1 MKTTEQILN
10 QYKEGDKIDRHIV
23 SRDLGIAL
31 SSSSRALSYLNGLG
45 ALVRVGNED
54 RPVRYIVTNEA
65 EHIYQAIIE
74 ERKLGES
81 TYLQKLKTQKAKK
94 RALPTIK
101 WVKHATSN
109 FDLMGKLP
117 TEPYDSLVRTAR
129 GNHAN

>member
-10 QYKEGDKIDRHIV
+10 QYKESDKIDRHIV

-65 EHIYQAIIE
+65 ERIYQSIIE

-81 TYLQKLKTQKAKK
+81 AYLQKLKTQKAKK

-117 TEPYDSLVRTAR
+117 TEPYDSLVRTVR
-129 GNHAN
+129 GNH

>member
-1 MKTTEQILN
+1 
-10 QYKEGDKIDRHIV
+10 
-23 SRDLGIAL
+23 
-31 SSSSRALSYLNGLG
+31 YLNGLG
-45 ALVRVGNED
+45 ALVRVDNED

-65 EHIYQAIIE
+65 ERIYQAIIE

-81 TYLQKLKTQKAKK
+81 AYLQKLKTQKAKK

-117 TEPYDSLVRTAR
+117 T
-129 GNHAN
+129 

>member
-1 MKTTEQILN
+1 
-10 QYKEGDKIDRHIV
+10 
-23 SRDLGIAL
+23 
-31 SSSSRALSYLNGLG
+31 YLNGLG

-81 TYLQKLKTQKAKK
+81 TYLQKQKAKK

-109 FDLMGKLP
+109 FDLMG
-117 TEPYDSLVRTAR
+117 
-129 GNHAN
+129 